1 MAGINLLK
9 QLKSEDIPVEV
20 ETASAAASSFQ
31 LDDLKASEKI
41 RLLLIVGGFFIY
53 YFGTGWFTGTYLPGE
68 LVEPQ
73 QKLNSI
79 QQQIAA
85 TQSKLN
91 ELSEL
96 EKFIEEHNREI
107 QELKSRIRALE
118 EIKEG
123 QRDRAVRMVDYIVNQ
138 LPEPVWI
145 TNLQVGSNPGEQILL
160 QGFSRN
166 YQNISAFFSKLEKG
180 VYFGGWE
187 LISTQRED
195 YTIDESTKIR
205 ASQFELRASAVE
217 VPR

>member
-1 MAGINLLK
+1 MAGINLLR

-20 ETASAAASSFQ
+20 ETASAAVSSFQ
-31 LDDLKASEKI
+31 LDDLKTSEKI
-41 RLLLIVGGFFIY
+41 RLGLIVGGFFVFH
-53 YFGTGWFTGTYLPGE
+53 FGTGWFTGTYLPGE
-68 LVEPQ
+68 LVEPRKQ
-73 QKLNSI
+73 LASI
-79 QQQIAA
+79 QQKIAS

-107 QELKSRIRALE
+107 EELKTRIRALE

-123 QRDRAVRMVDYIVNQ
+123 QRDRAVRMVDFIVNQ
-138 LPEPVWI
+138 MPEPVWI
-145 TNLQVGSNPGEQILL
+145 TSLQLGSNPGEQITL

-166 YQNISAFFSKLEKG
+166 YQNISSFFSKLETG

-187 LISTQRED
+187 LIGTQIAD
-195 YTIDESTKIR
+195 YSVDSETTIK